1 MLEIICVLIFFL
13 YVIAFLLLRMI
24 QKLNR
29 EVHDIYMYLASEV
42 EVIEVKPVEYA
53 EVLDEDEEKESV
65 DKRKFH

>member
-1 MLEIICVLIFFL
+1 M
-13 YVIAFLLLRMI
+13 LLRMI